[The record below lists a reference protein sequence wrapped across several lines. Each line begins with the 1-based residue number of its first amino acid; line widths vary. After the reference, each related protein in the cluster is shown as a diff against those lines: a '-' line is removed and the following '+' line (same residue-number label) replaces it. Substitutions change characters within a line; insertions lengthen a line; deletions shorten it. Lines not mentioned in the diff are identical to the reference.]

1 MTGEVKSYNP
11 STRYGFITSDN
22 VDFRF
27 HHQDWGSHQ
36 GFIWCLASTSSEP
49 AHLQKVYALV
59 PLNKLSVVVV
69 L

>member
-27 HHQDWGSHQ
+27 HHQDWGLR
-36 GFIWCLASTSSEP
+36 IPP
-49 AHLQKVYALV
+49 AKGMTVEFLQVETEKGMRATNIKRRTK
-59 PLNKLSVVVV
+59 P
-69 L
+69 